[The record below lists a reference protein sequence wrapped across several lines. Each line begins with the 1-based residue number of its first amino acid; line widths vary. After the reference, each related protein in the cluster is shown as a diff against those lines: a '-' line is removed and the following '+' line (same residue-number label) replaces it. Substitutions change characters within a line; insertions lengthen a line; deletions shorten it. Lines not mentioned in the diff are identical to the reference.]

1 MSRSKRTT
9 KAAASSTRSDW
20 PPADVVAGLWNR
32 GITLRALSRA
42 HGFQPGTLS
51 DALRQNWP
59 KAEAIIAAAI
69 GLLPETNLAVK
80 IFASPRAG
88 AAKGGSAM
96 IVSVVK
102 IAAVLGV
109 TTRRVNQLAAA
120 AGLPQ
125 RKMPGR
131 GGANGYDES
140 IVPLVTPA
148 QRANVA
154 PLFSGAAPTPLPD
167 EVVPAAPIDTAQ
179 NLEVRALWA
188 AFENAPDNKKREATK
203 QAEVARAVA
212 DRAEATN
219 WTEAYRHVAGERN
232 IPIPTV
238 RRWSENCRA
247 FDRADYPAALLPRN
261 HGAPRDPDYD
271 ERIWAWFYAD
281 YGRQEEPAAMAS
293 YRRVAGIAEVEKLSM
308 PHLVTLMRRWK
319 KQPHAVRTL
328 LRKGP
333 RAAAASY
340 PHQTRSVAH
349 LRAMQACNA
358 DGHIFDVF
366 VRFPDGEVGR
376 PILAAIQDL
385 YSRMIVAWRLGED
398 RVRGSRPDDLLR
410 RDRKVRRIR
419 QGLSRQRPRLDDQ
432 GADRRDGSSVQIRRR
447 NALEDFKGVLTF
459 LDIHP
464 IAVKPFHGQS
474 KPIERSFGDICTEK
488 IARHPLCAGAY
499 TGNSP
504 GNKPENYGSK
514 AIPLAEFQA
523 LVDQQIA
530 LHNRQPNRR
539 TEICRGVLSFEQAFM
554 ESWKQSAPRMLA
566 PSQKFLFL
574 LKTEPVTVRKPVGE
588 IELFGNRFTSA
599 AVAELAGQKV
609 VARFDPQHIQK
620 GIRVYRLDGAFV
632 GEAECIEP
640 VGYDDLDA
648 ARDQIA
654 PCARTLRR
662 LAITPRRGTHH
673 RRRAPP
679 FERRAADNRRRGRSP
694 SPHHPGR
701 AARRARAPKARLKA
715 SRGSASRRRRNR
727 AKQPAP
733 PERRLLTKCKRRP
746 K

>member
-1 MSRSKRTT
+1 
-9 KAAASSTRSDW
+9 
-20 PPADVVAGLWNR
+20 
-32 GITLRALSRA
+32 
-42 HGFQPGTLS
+42 
-51 DALRQNWP
+51 
-59 KAEAIIAAAI
+59 
-69 GLLPETNLAVK
+69 
-80 IFASPRAG
+80 
-88 AAKGGSAM
+88 M

-188 AFENAPDNKKREATK
+188 AFENAPDNKKRDATK

-385 YSRMIVAWRLGED
+385 YSRMIVAWRLGKTESGD
-398 RVRGSRPDDLLR
+398 LVRMTYFDAIEKFGVFD
-410 RDRKVRRIR
+410 KVY
-419 QGLSRQRPRLDDQ
+419 LDNGRAWMTKELTAGMDH
-432 GADRRDGSSVQIRRR
+432 RYRFRRR

-648 ARDQIA
+648 ARDHNRA
-654 PCARTLRR
+654 VRAHVKAARDYAAAEARITDAEFRR
-662 LAITPRRGTHH
+662 LNG
-673 RRRAPP
+673 APP
-679 FERRAADNRRRGRSP
+679 QPPTRPRPAVTRIIPDAPRVEREL
-694 SPHHPGR
+694 
-701 AARRARAPKARLKA
+701 PKANTESVARLKRLA
-715 SRGSASRRRRNR
+715 AAATEQSNQRR
-727 AKQPAP
+727 QSGGY
-733 PERRLLTKCKRRP
+733 
-746 K
+746 